1 MADPTFSRDAASAP
15 AWGAV
20 LSMALCVAMLLAS
33 EFMPVSLLTPMAESL
48 GAKEGATGQAISISG
63 LFALAA
69 SLMITTVAGQLDR
82 KWVLVG
88 LTALMLLSLAMV
100 AMAPNFAVLMIARAI
115 LGICIGGFWALSTS
129 VIMRLV
135 PRSDLPRALSLMF
148 GGQAIASAFAAP
160 LGSYLG
166 GLLGWREVFWILTPI
181 VAVNLLWHIVS
192 LPSLPARGR
201 QNLGT
206 LIAVLRRP
214 YFTRGAIAAM
224 LSWGSAFTMF
234 TYLRPFLEQVTGVEY
249 AGLSVLLLLLGLAG
263 FLGTWAVGRFVG
275 THVAPLLRLPAL
287 IMGGVTL
294 ALIFLGDAIIA
305 TEILLAIWGAM
316 NTALSVIFTIWMSQN
331 VDDAP
336 EAGGSL
342 MVAAIQA
349 SILLGAVFGGLLLD
363 AFSIQAT
370 FTGSALLALAAVVLI
385 GNGQQ
390 LLKPEQ

>member
-1 MADPTFSRDAASAP
+1 
-15 AWGAV
+15 
-20 LSMALCVAMLLAS
+20 
-33 EFMPVSLLTPMAESL
+33 
-48 GAKEGATGQAISISG
+48 
-63 LFALAA
+63 
-69 SLMITTVAGQLDR
+69 
-82 KWVLVG
+82 
-88 LTALMLLSLAMV
+88 
-100 AMAPNFAVLMIARAI
+100 
-115 LGICIGGFWALSTS
+115 
-129 VIMRLV
+129 MRLV

-305 TEILLAIWGAM
+305 TGILLAIWGAM